1 MQLETQPDVQR
12 PLALALRPALLDK
25 GTPSLDQNT
34 PACAAIQQ
42 PRAML
47 VRPSTT
53 SQPTGN

>member
-1 MQLETQPDVQR
+1 MQLETQ
-12 PLALALRPALLDK
+12 PALLDK
-25 GTPSLDQNT
+25 GTASLDQNT

-42 PRAML
+42 PRAIL